1 MSLCIGLS
9 GGIGSGKSTVAD
21 MFAKFGA
28 GIIDTDVIAHH
39 LAQANGIAIPA
50 IRSAFGN
57 EYIDEDGA
65 LDRDKMRALIFS
77 DASAKKRLE
86 LILHPLIREQAKSQL
101 MQLHGKPYIVIVVPL
116 LPESPAFQKLVQRI
130 LVVDCTEDSQISRV
144 IGRNSMN
151 EAEVRAVIAQQ
162 SPREK
167 RLKLAD
173 DVIHNDAGMD
183 SLAAQVAA
191 LHERYL
197 SGRPESFDGIASHST
212 KHANGDA

>member
-1 MSLCIGLS
+1 MSLCIGLT

-21 MFAKFGA
+21 MFAKLGA
-28 GIIDTDVIAHH
+28 AIIDTDVIAHQ
-39 LAQANGIAIPA
+39 LTQANGIAIPA

-57 EYIDEDGA
+57 EYINEDGA
-65 LDRDKMRALIFS
+65 LNRNKMRALIFS
-77 DASAKKRLE
+77 DAAAKQRLE

-101 MQLHGKPYIVIVVPL
+101 LQLHGKPYIIIVVPL
-116 LPESPAFQKLVQRI
+116 LPESPAFQRLVQRI
-130 LVVDCTEDSQISRV
+130 LVVDCTEDSQVSRV

-162 SPREK
+162 SPRAE

-197 SGRPESFDGIASHST
+197 NGRLESINEATSHSS
-212 KHANGDA
+212 KHANDAR

>member
-1 MSLCIGLS
+1 MSLCIGLT

-21 MFAKFGA
+21 MFAKLGA
-28 GIIDTDVIAHH
+28 AIIDTDVIAHQ
-39 LAQANGIAIPA
+39 LTQANGIAIPA

-57 EYIDEDGA
+57 EYINEDGA
-65 LDRDKMRALIFS
+65 LNRNKMRALIFS
-77 DASAKKRLE
+77 DAPAKQRLE

-101 MQLHGKPYIVIVVPL
+101 LQLHGKPYIIIVVPL
-116 LPESPAFQKLVQRI
+116 LPESPAFQRLVQRI
-130 LVVDCTEDSQISRV
+130 LVVDCTEDSQVSRV

-162 SPREK
+162 SPRAE

-197 SGRPESFDGIASHST
+197 NGRLESINEATSHSS
-212 KHANGDA
+212 KHANDAR